1 MLKYS
6 ELSKINILMIC
17 EVAKKCV
24 TLQRKSEGA
33 KSDFAV
39 ATAVVMCRNTARAS
53 QSGGLETD
61 VEVVL

>member
-1 MLKYS
+1 MHNGLTKNDIS
-6 ELSKINILMIC
+6 MIC

-39 ATAVVMCRNTARAS
+39 ATAVVMCRNTARAN
-53 QSGGLETD
+53 QSGGLKTD